1 MRQDFL
7 VSSCIS
13 HDDVCLEKLRIV
25 FRFLYFTPILFRSL
39 SVRFYQ
45 MMYFLCV
52 IMSFFQKEHRIS
64 RSKGLSFI
72 LNHVWLS
79 LPTLTYSGHKPL
91 MTLFTAAGG
100 I

>member
-1 MRQDFL
+1 
-7 VSSCIS
+7 
-13 HDDVCLEKLRIV
+13 
-25 FRFLYFTPILFRSL
+25 
-39 SVRFYQ
+39 
-45 MMYFLCV
+45 
-52 IMSFFQKEHRIS
+52 MSFFQKEHRIS